1 MGVLTKPDLA
11 VERATK
17 QAVIDLVLGKRNDLR
32 LGYCVVKNRNA
43 DDEGSTLRERHLQE
57 KNFFRGDP
65 WAAISAMG
73 RTGVDSL
80 KQRLRELLTDISR
93 REFPKVKTEIAKK
106 LNQFRDTLNAMGPS
120 RSDPNSQRLFLG
132 KMAGQFQRVSNCA
145 LNAYYTDDQ
154 IFTKEPG
161 LRLITKIMELNEVL
175 SNVFWERG
183 HTRRFE
189 TESGKDDDEE
199 GGWGGKKISFEIL
212 SDLYPEIHDLV
223 LTEEYECPDPT
234 DDSLMDHIEGV
245 FNSSRGPELGTV
257 SLAFLLWSQ
266 FWPFTNKAG
275 KQFGGSILATTFKE
289 QTQKWEQLAKSHVS
303 SAIFLVHDFIVGLL
317 KQTFPEKQVR
327 EELWDSI
334 VLDRLRDVYKLAMDR
349 TEELLEI
356 EREGLPITVNHY
368 FNENLQR
375 CRAKR
380 LRGAISDLTGGNE
393 EEEKGLL
400 LSSVLERLTFDKS
413 NSAQVR
419 EDIHDTLASYY
430 KVSRKRFVDVICQ
443 QVVYRILLNGPGSPL
458 RVISSELIMTL
469 SESQLGSIA
478 GEDSGTMRQR
488 EVLSNEINSLEEAV
502 KVLRS

>member
-1 MGVLTKPDLA
+1 M
-11 VERATK
+11 
-17 QAVIDLVLGKRNDLR
+17 
-32 LGYCVVKNRNA
+32 
-43 DDEGSTLRERHLQE
+43 
-57 KNFFRGDP
+57 
-65 WAAISAMG
+65 
-73 RTGVDSL
+73 
-80 KQRLRELLTDISR
+80 
-93 REFPKVKTEIAKK
+93 
-106 LNQFRDTLNAMGPS
+106 
-120 RSDPNSQRLFLG
+120 
-132 KMAGQFQRVSNCA
+132 
-145 LNAYYTDDQ
+145 
-154 IFTKEPG
+154 
-161 LRLITKIMELNEVL
+161 
-175 SNVFWERG
+175 
-183 HTRRFE
+183 
-189 TESGKDDDEE
+189 
-199 GGWGGKKISFEIL
+199 
-212 SDLYPEIHDLV
+212 
-223 LTEEYECPDPT
+223 
-234 DDSLMDHIEGV
+234 
-245 FNSSRGPELGTV
+245 
-257 SLAFLLWSQ
+257 
-266 FWPFTNKAG
+266 
-275 KQFGGSILATTFKE
+275 
-289 QTQKWEQLAKSHVS
+289 S